1 MIDLFSVS
9 FLKTKQ
15 DITRS
20 IMHMKIKT
28 VQQLNQMAVF
38 VIYSNKI
45 KAETTKEIQVRFIS

>member
-15 DITRS
+15 DIIRS

>member
-1 MIDLFSVS
+1 
-9 FLKTKQ
+9 
-15 DITRS
+15 
-20 IMHMKIKT
+20 MHMKIKT